1 MQHKLNYDVRAEI
14 IRFLVEQ
21 EIKDLARQGETMS
34 EQERN
39 ELAVAWSTRADSR
52 LIEANNYVR
61 QRSGLPAK
69 VYCIP

>member
-21 EIKDLARQGETMS
+21 EQKELAAKGETMS

-39 ELAVAWSTRADSR
+39 ELAVAWSITSDSR

-61 QRSGLPAK
+61 QRAGLPAK
-69 VYCIP
+69 VYTTP